1 MHQFGLVIERIQM
14 SLNPQQS
21 PGEPEESF
29 SREPEHNIPF
39 LLFPRP
45 LLALFGVNRRW
56 WVKMRK
62 YPVIVRIRLD
72 YAQTVALRLRAVPC
86 PYTKPVL
93 LIEIEPEMTADCVA
107 VN

>member
-1 MHQFGLVIERIQM
+1 
-14 SLNPQQS
+14 
-21 PGEPEESF
+21 
-29 SREPEHNIPF
+29 
-39 LLFPRP
+39 
-45 LLALFGVNRRW
+45 
-56 WVKMRK
+56 MRK

-86 PYTKPVL
+86 PYAKPVL